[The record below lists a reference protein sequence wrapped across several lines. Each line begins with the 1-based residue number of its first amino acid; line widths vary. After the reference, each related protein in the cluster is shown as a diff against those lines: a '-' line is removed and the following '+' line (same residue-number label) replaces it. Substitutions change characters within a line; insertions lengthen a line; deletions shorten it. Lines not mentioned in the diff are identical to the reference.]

1 MNDKPLMALIVL
13 GGFIIYILGSA
24 ITANVR
30 FFAGTY
36 NFSALFA
43 SAYWFAVFFFLLF
56 QERRP
61 LHG

>member
-1 MNDKPLMALIVL
+1 MKDKLLMAGIVL
-13 GGFIIYILGSA
+13 VGFIVYIIGSA

-30 FFAGTY
+30 FFAATY

-43 SAYWFAVFFFLLF
+43 SAYWFAVFFMQLF